1 MAFDDTT
8 SRPNPI
14 PKPNALIAFVG
25 NALALTPAALEM
37 LNLWRG
43 NTLGNSRT
51 IPCQVGGSADSIV
64 LTPRAP
70 ACTIEGYA
78 DHDAYAFV
86 AAATSTGPVVCTV
99 FTPPD
104 QGGNPL
110 PTLKVFKSN
119 GAAQAVAGDIT
130 SGCFYLLYF
139 VHSLD
144 NNNGGFVIK

>member
-1 MAFDDTT
+1 MVFDPTT
-8 SRPNPI
+8 SRPSPV
-14 PKPNALIAFVG
+14 PKPNGVIAFVG
-25 NALALTPAALEM
+25 QALALTTSALEM

-43 NTLGNSRT
+43 NTLGNSR
-51 IPCQVGGSADSIV
+51 IIACSIGGSDTSLV

-70 ACTIEGYA
+70 ACTIEKLC

-110 PTLKVFKSN
+110 QTIKVYKNN
-119 GAAQAVAGDIT
+119 GAAQADAGDIV

-139 VHSLD
+139 VHQLD
-144 NNNGGFVIK
+144 SSNGGFVLK